1 MSSVRISSI
10 CLSLSA
16 LALGLSS
23 YMTAGLIPLISN
35 DFGVSIGLA
44 AQLVTA
50 FTLPYGLLSPVSSGN
65 DGAS

>member
-1 MSSVRISSI
+1 MSSIRISLI

-35 DFGVSIGLA
+35 DFDVSIGLA
-44 AQLVTA
+44 AQLVTV
-50 FTLPYGLLSPVSSGN
+50 FSYPMVFCHRFWWE
-65 DGAS
+65 

>member
-44 AQLVTA
+44 A
-50 FTLPYGLLSPVSSGN
+50 
-65 DGAS
+65 